1 MDLKAYYHKIR
12 ELEQRFSTPF
22 PIVVSY
28 ETPEGG
34 IAGVL
39 TEVAARIAARL
50 IVEGRARA
58 ANEQETKEFQDH
70 KTEAKRIA
78 DQLQASTRMQVTVM
92 SESDLRALKASKSIP
107 KQ

>member
-12 ELEQRFSTPF
+12 DLEQKFSTAHPV
-22 PIVVSY
+22 VVSH

-34 IAGVL
+34 IAGVM
-39 TEVAARIAARL
+39 TEAPARTAARL

-58 ANEQETKEFQDH
+58 ANEQETKEFQDQ

-78 DQLQASTRMQVTVM
+78 DQLEASTRMQVTVV
-92 SESDLRALKASKSIP
+92 SESDLRALKGSKSIT

>member
-12 ELEQRFSTPF
+12 ELEQRFSTAYPV
-22 PIVVSY
+22 VVSQ

-34 IAGVL
+34 IAGVM
-39 TEVAARIAARL
+39 TEVASRTAARL

-58 ANEQETKEFQDH
+58 ADEQETKVFQDQ
-70 KTEAKRIA
+70 KAEAKRTV
-78 DQLQASTRMQVTVM
+78 DHLEASTRMQVTMV
-92 SESDLRALKASKSIP
+92 SESDVRALKGSKSTP

>member
-12 ELEQRFSTPF
+12 ELERNFSAVF
-22 PIVVSY
+22 PVIVSL

-39 TEVAARIAARL
+39 TEVTARVAARL

-58 ANEQETKEFQDH
+58 ANEQETKEFQDQ
-70 KTEAKRIA
+70 KAEAKRTA
-78 DQLQASTRMQVTVM
+78 DQLEASTRMQVTVV
-92 SESDLRALKASKSIP
+92 SESDLRALKGSKSTP

>member
-1 MDLKAYYHKIR
+1 MDLRAYYHKIR
-12 ELEQRFSTPF
+12 ELERNFSVVF
-22 PIVVSY
+22 PVIVSL

-39 TEVAARIAARL
+39 TEVTGRVAARL

-58 ANEQETKEFQDH
+58 ANDQETKEFQDQ
-70 KTEAKRIA
+70 KADAKRTA
-78 DQLQASTRMQVTVM
+78 DQLEASTRMQVTVV
-92 SESDLRALKASKSIP
+92 SESDLRALKGSKPSP